1 MFRPQYIEI
10 PKSVAKLFFHESTS
24 EQRYRTFANW
34 VRREISLRIFRLLVE
49 QNKHPGQISQ
59 LDVTSGP
66 GITSGPGRTSHPVI
80 SGVCMAIYLSY
91 VCHTGLYGHIWAYM
105 GPNFANHSPV
115 PPRPSPGFALVKSG
129 IKLCRNSEK
138 TGATTP
144 MVTMG
149 NACSKAEK

>member
-10 PKSVAKLFFHESTS
+10 LKSAPKLFFHESTS
-24 EQRYRTFANW
+24 EQRYRTFENC
-34 VRREISLRIFRLLVE
+34 VRREISLRIFRLLVKK
-49 QNKHPGQISQ
+49 NTHPGRISH

-115 PPRPSPGFALVKSG
+115 WGQRRGVHRTPSECRPGQVILRPLLFDQFSIGSP
-129 IKLCRNSEK
+129 
-138 TGATTP
+138 
-144 MVTMG
+144 
-149 NACSKAEK
+149 

>member
-10 PKSVAKLFFHESTS
+10 LKSVPKLFFHESTS
-24 EQRYRTFANW
+24 EQRYRTFENC
-34 VRREISLRIFRLLVE
+34 VLREISLRIFRLLVE
-49 QNKHPGQISQ
+49 KNKHPGRISH

-105 GPNFANHSPV
+105 GPNFANHSPENV
-115 PPRPSPGFALVKSG
+115 VSIGKAFFLKIIS
-129 IKLCRNSEK
+129 
-138 TGATTP
+138 TGGRLLT
-144 MVTMG
+144 
-149 NACSKAEK
+149 SKRA